1 MPLPR
6 SAALRGTFS
15 SFTLRRAGT
24 QARTSFRGVGRR
36 TYATEHGAHK
46 SSDIP
51 WLIGSLVVTIPAAG
65 WLLQQGPQKS
75 DHGHGS
81 HATEKHEEVPPE
93 ESKEESKEEPKE
105 DDESSK
111 EGTEKTEEAGKEE
124 ESQDENKEESPSEGD
139 DKEPTPKGTAKP
151 NDEAKE
157 SEEKGAK
164 DAQGDVT
171 GANNP
176 FMGDEERSKKPEGMD
191 ATAKIHGTVDT
202 SKRSSKGHHEGG
214 QKDD

>member
-6 SAALRGTFS
+6 SAALRGTLR
-15 SFTLRRAGT
+15 SFTFRRAGT
-24 QARTSFRGVGRR
+24 QARTSLRGVGRR
-36 TYATEHGAHK
+36 TYATEHGAQK

-51 WLIGSLVVTIPAAG
+51 WLVGSLVVTIPAAG

-81 HATEKHEEVPPE
+81 HATEKHEEA
-93 ESKEESKEEPKE
+93 SEEPKE
-105 DDESSK
+105 EEQSK
-111 EGTEKTEEAGKEE
+111 EDTESTEEAGKEE
-124 ESQDENKEESPSEGD
+124 SQDEGKEESTSEGGEE
-139 DKEPTPKGTAKP
+139 EPTSKGTALPEDKS
-151 NDEAKE
+151 KQ

-164 DAQGDVT
+164 DAQGDVS

-176 FMGDEERSKKPEGMD
+176 FMGDEERSKKPEGMEE
-191 ATAKIHGTVDT
+191 TAKIHGTVDT
-202 SKRSSKGHHEGG
+202 SERSSKGHHEAG